1 MTKVKILSSN
11 YNDILE
17 RMINEFMSTHHALDV
32 QFSSACMECAV
43 LYSAMITYE
52 ED

>member
-1 MTKVKILSSN
+1 MSKVKILSSN

-17 RMINEFMSTHHALDV
+17 RMINEFMSTHHVLDV
-32 QFSSACMECAV
+32 QFSTAGSV
-43 LYSAMITYE
+43 IYSAMITYE